1 MYHHQRIHHHS
12 RSTSPHDSP
21 PRHSPPHDP
30 HYAYSQPY
38 ATSSAAHRSCP
49 HCSAPSTSFHMDG
62 MAGDLICTQ
71 CGAVLDEHLR
81 DETAEWRDYNNLE
94 DAARGSR
101 SRCGELVDESKY
113 VGGLVPTKMSATV
126 FAGTGIGGTGSGA
139 GAGTSE
145 EKRRLAIV
153 RGRLKR
159 THNMIENLID
169 QKQKARYAEVV
180 LERKA
185 RDARLGRGEVDGNN
199 EGEEGGIT
207 VDGDYEGLMTRRDQ
221 QEAMSVIPASAKSS
235 PSTNDHEK
243 AFQSLKNKKWSLA
256 DAILLRGT
264 LDQVQQWAHSTSPS
278 GEEWTQSSLEAER
291 IAHTKKFDV
300 AARSSLQRLYTAF
313 TILDKAA
320 HNLQLSGPSNQTFRE
335 AISWFLKFVAKN
347 DGLRVKG
354 ISSGSSSFKSGE
366 KNAKRSALLLSLFG
380 TKGMIV
386 PAAASSKSKSASLPT
401 ELHRLRQYASLG
413 SAILY
418 ISAKRT
424 GVGRTLTEVCSAFGT
439 YAVINSNSDGDGE
452 ADEPLVRPKYCSRAM
467 QELRTTLPEVVLP
480 IGEREG
486 TELATTQN
494 MAASLPSPLPSS
506 DVPMSDKGGRGPAEV
521 TPTYSSTGA
530 TSTVPV
536 KSEFIPD
543 DDRISSINSRQMVN
557 NTDEAALVDLVA
569 RMATSLNLPPCAI
582 SAATVVAIQCARNAR
597 ASITTA
603 KAPPTKR
610 NSGIAHIRPRRK
622 AKAPPPSSDVIAV
635 ASLLLVCTAG
645 GTVQRLARQA
655 LSNRK
660 AASFQNHQVTS
671 GGTTNSMSNPL
682 DDLHEELS
690 YPATPKPEPVGSMA
704 SIETSTSAP
713 LNNHATVEQR
723 TLSSWAA
730 WNAQPPWHRDV
741 SHLEGS
747 TGVPRKTIIA
757 YYSGVLHPR
766 RSHFLGVTK
775 KEEEDIASAAGL
787 LLHNIVAAV
796 PLMSLR
802 NL

>member
-1 MYHHQRIHHHS
+1 
-12 RSTSPHDSP
+12 
-21 PRHSPPHDP
+21 
-30 HYAYSQPY
+30 
-38 ATSSAAHRSCP
+38 
-49 HCSAPSTSFHMDG
+49 MDG

-467 QELRTTLPEVVLP
+467 QELRTTLPQVVLP

-506 DVPMSDKGGRGPAEV
+506 DVPMSDKGGRDPAEV